1 METTIPL
8 PLIPSLDLASKPYF
22 ETGLPRAQFKHL
34 GLIFFVAK
42 PETFDLVF
50 DFLKGHTAVRSYV
63 NAAALEE
70 SDILSLLDAGARCVF
85 VKEEQVASLEK
96 YGDRIGLA
104 ATSAVSKV
112 PAGGALIDLGD
123 AALVKSFVDQKTT
136 PVFLVTPDE
145 SKVQEVVTIAQE
157 SGAVPIMPATALTM
171 ENKDTDGKLSVPAI
185 IGSQWASDRADKL
198 IPTVVT
204 DERGVALGLVY
215 SSQESLSESLKTS
228 TGVYQSRKR
237 GLWYKGA
244 SSGDVQELVRVSLD
258 CDQDCLKFV
267 VRQKG
272 RGFCH
277 LPQPTCFGELGGIS
291 KLEKTLQSRKISA
304 PEGSYT
310 ARLFSDEKLLR
321 AKIME
326 EAEELCDAKTKEDI
340 AFEAADLIYFA
351 LTKAV
356 AAGVTLEDIETSL
369 DAKSVKVKRRQ
380 GDAKGQW
387 AAKEGIAVKEVKK
400 EEVKKEAAKDGP
412 ILMKRYDASQISEK
426 ELQDV
431 LQRPSQKS
439 NEMIMGIVNPIIKAV
454 RTKGD
459 AAVLEYTHKFEKA
472 TSLTSPV
479 LRAPFPQSMMNLPQE
494 TIDAIDISFENIRK
508 FHAAQKEDKPLEVE
522 TMPGIICSRFVR
534 PIERVGLYVPGGTA
548 VLPSTALMLGVPA
561 MVAGCKRIVMAT
573 PPRADGSITP
583 EVIYAAHKVGA
594 ECIVLAGGAQAVAA
608 MAYGTE
614 SVPKVDKI
622 LGPGNQFV
630 TAAKMHVSNDT
641 NAGVSIDMPAG
652 PSEVLVVADKSS
664 NPAFVASDL
673 LSQAEH
679 GVDSQVILIAIDLS
693 ETELKAIEDA
703 LHEQA
708 VALPRVD
715 IVRGAISHSVTLV
728 VGSLEEAMRLSNDY
742 APEHL
747 ILQIKDAAAAV
758 DLVENAGSVFVGEW
772 TPESV
777 GDYSA
782 GVNHSLPTYGYAK
795 QYSGV
800 NLGSYVKHI
809 TSSNLTAQG
818 LRNVGGA
825 VMQLAKVE
833 ELEAHRR
840 AIWSVLSHVFV
851 CRLEAKYHHVSTP
864 RQPCPAKP
872 KFPSA
877 HVHKAQAASISFSH
891 LTPTQPTNYTLASL
905 LVANMAT
912 QTTKQRLALSII
924 DFLNTSLKDGTLT
937 ADDAESIEVATNCI
951 SEAFNVTPSGASTE
965 SQSLLQVYSV
975 YENLRSK
982 TAAAS
987 AAAPAPSTTAP
998 TDDEKKQA
1006 EQLKSRGNSAM
1017 ATKDYASAIDLYTQA
1032 LALVPGNPIF
1042 LSNRAA
1048 AFSAS
1053 KDHESARAD
1062 AEASVAADPK
1072 YTKAWSRLGLA
1083 RFALG
1088 DAKGSMEA
1096 YEKGIEYEGNGGSE
1110 AMRRGFETA
1119 KKKTEQEALSG
1130 GDDDELPSARGAGGA
1145 GGAGGMPDL
1154 SSLAGM
1160 FGGGAGGAGGG
1171 GMPDLSSIMSN
1182 PMFASMA
1189 QNLMSN
1195 PDMMNNLMSN
1205 PQLRDMASR
1214 FGGGGG
1220 GEGGAG
1226 TPDLASLMQDPSI
1239 AEMARNMMG
1248 GAGRGAGGGAGN

>member
-8 PLIPSLDLASKPYF
+8 PFIASLDLASKPYF
-22 ETGLPRAQFKHL
+22 ETGLSGEQFKHL
-34 GLIFFVAK
+34 GSIYLVAK
-42 PETFDLVF
+42 TETFDLVF
-50 DFLKGHTAVRSYV
+50 GFLKGHTNVQIFV
-63 NAAALEE
+63 NAVALEE

-104 ATSAVSKV
+104 ATSGASKV
-112 PAGGALIDLGD
+112 PAGGALVDFGGD
-123 AALVKSFVDQKTT
+123 SAASKALLKSFVDQKTS
-136 PVFLVTPDE
+136 PVFIVTPEIPKAQE
-145 SKVQEVVTIAQE
+145 SVTIAQE
-157 SGAVPIMPATALTM
+157 LGVVPVMPAQALTM
-171 ENKDTDGKLSVPAI
+171 ENKDTDGLLSVPAMI
-185 IGSQWASDRADKL
+185 ASQWTSDRADKL
-198 IPTVVT
+198 MPTVVT

-244 SSGDVQELVRVSLD
+244 SSGDTQELVRVSLD

-277 LPQPTCFGELGGIS
+277 LPQSTCFGELSGIS

-326 EAEELCDAKTKEDI
+326 EAEELCDAKTKEEI

-351 LTKAV
+351 LAKAV
-356 AAGVTLEDIETSL
+356 AAGVTLTDIETSL

-387 AAKEGIAVKEVKK
+387 AAKEGIAVAP
-400 EEVKKEAAKDGP
+400 KEAAPAKEEAKAPIKEDGA
-412 ILMKRYDASQISEK
+412 ILMKRYDASKISEK
-426 ELQDV
+426 ELQEV

-439 NEMIMGIVNPIIKAV
+439 NDMIMGIVNPIIKAV
-454 RTKGD
+454 RAGGD

-561 MVAGCKRIVMAT
+561 MVAGCKRIVIAT
-573 PPRADGSITP
+573 PPRANGSITP
-583 EVIYAAHKVGA
+583 EVVYAAHKVGA

-652 PSEVLVVADKSS
+652 PSEVLVVADKSA

-708 VALPRVD
+708 IALPRVD
-715 IVRGAISHSVTLV
+715 IVRGAIAHSITLV
-728 VGSLEEAMRLSNDY
+728 VGSLEEAMKLSNEY

-809 TSSNLTAQG
+809 TSSNLTAEG

-840 AIWSVLSHVFV
+840 AVGI
-851 CRLEAKYHHVSTP
+851 RLKW
-864 RQPCPAKP
+864 
-872 KFPSA
+872 
-877 HVHKAQAASISFSH
+877 
-891 LTPTQPTNYTLASL
+891 
-905 LVANMAT
+905 M
-912 QTTKQRLALSII
+912 
-924 DFLNTSLKDGTLT
+924 
-937 ADDAESIEVATNCI
+937 
-951 SEAFNVTPSGASTE
+951 
-965 SQSLLQVYSV
+965 
-975 YENLRSK
+975 
-982 TAAAS
+982 
-987 AAAPAPSTTAP
+987 
-998 TDDEKKQA
+998 DE
-1006 EQLKSRGNSAM
+1006 RG
-1017 ATKDYASAIDLYTQA
+1017 L
-1032 LALVPGNPIF
+1032 
-1042 LSNRAA
+1042 
-1048 AFSAS
+1048 
-1053 KDHESARAD
+1053 
-1062 AEASVAADPK
+1062 
-1072 YTKAWSRLGLA
+1072 
-1083 RFALG
+1083 
-1088 DAKGSMEA
+1088 
-1096 YEKGIEYEGNGGSE
+1096 
-1110 AMRRGFETA
+1110 
-1119 KKKTEQEALSG
+1119 
-1130 GDDDELPSARGAGGA
+1130 
-1145 GGAGGMPDL
+1145 
-1154 SSLAGM
+1154 
-1160 FGGGAGGAGGG
+1160 
-1171 GMPDLSSIMSN
+1171 
-1182 PMFASMA
+1182 
-1189 QNLMSN
+1189 
-1195 PDMMNNLMSN
+1195 
-1205 PQLRDMASR
+1205 
-1214 FGGGGG
+1214 
-1220 GEGGAG
+1220 
-1226 TPDLASLMQDPSI
+1226 
-1239 AEMARNMMG
+1239 
-1248 GAGRGAGGGAGN
+1248 